1 MNAALW
7 LQKKEATELLEIAAR
22 FPEDSLTRISRLRK
36 LTTPEHAAVIVEQLT
51 LRKRGRNKFANADLM
66 LFTAAGLEQSTGD
79 QIAQYRA
86 SRFPANGPVLDAC
99 CGVGGDAAALSEDH
113 RVIAVDLDPEAA
125 ACTHYNCRFARNTV
139 HTLCADVTQLDLSLL
154 ALREVQAA
162 FFDPSRR
169 VAANSGEQ
177 RRARATDEYQP
188 SLDWLRAVRS
198 AIPYSAAKVSPFVP
212 DDTLISFPG
221 AVEFIS
227 AEGEC
232 REAVL
237 WPPEAS
243 HVSLITLPNEAPLF
257 TATTID
263 SQKVAHTL
271 QPLKNAARIRYDEPN
286 QFIYEPDPA
295 IVRAHLLSTLASQ
308 IEGASALDPTSYY
321 LTSNTRLSTP
331 FAGRY
336 QVYDSMPLRP
346 QDVQKRCA
354 SLGLNISAIKTR
366 WSSFQPEE
374 LRKKITG
381 DKGSRVRGVVI
392 VTKVQGR
399 PSALIC
405 GEVER
410 AAPASD
416 LLTTAADA
424 CDNQG

>member
-1 MNAALW
+1 MKAALW
-7 LQKKEATELLEIAAR
+7 LQSKEARDLLETAAHY
-22 FPEDSLTRISRLRK
+22 PEDSLTRISRLRK
-36 LTTPEHAAVIVEQLT
+36 LTSPEYAAAIVEQLT

-79 QIAQYRA
+79 LIAQYRA
-86 SRFPANGPVLDAC
+86 SRFPANVSVLDAC
-99 CGVGGDAAALSEDH
+99 CGVGGDAVALAAD
-113 RVIAVDLDPEAA
+113 RNVIAVDLDPEAA
-125 ACTHYNCRFARNTV
+125 ACTHYNCRLARNTV
-139 HTLCADVTQLDLSLL
+139 HTLCADVTQLDLCLL
-154 ALREVQAA
+154 ASHGIQAA

-188 SLDWLRAVRS
+188 PLDWMHALRS
-198 AIPYSAAKVSPFVP
+198 AIPFSAAKVSPFVP
-212 DDTLISFPG
+212 DDTLIGFPG

-237 WPPEAS
+237 WPPDAS
-243 HVSLITLPNEAPLF
+243 HVSLITPPNEAPLF

-263 SQKVAHTL
+263 SNKVAHTL
-271 QPLKNAARIRYDEPN
+271 QPIKIAGRLNYDEPH

-295 IVRAHLLSTLASQ
+295 IVRAHLLNTLTAQ
-308 IEGASALDPTSYY
+308 IAGASALDPTSYY
-321 LTSNTRLSTP
+321 LTSDTHVSTP

-336 QVYDSMPLRP
+336 QVYDCMPLRP
-346 QDVQKRCA
+346 QDIQKRCT

-392 VTKVQGR
+392 VTKVLGR

-410 AAPASD
+410 AATASD
-416 LLTTAADA
+416 PLAAAMDA
-424 CDNQG
+424 CDNPE